1 MVCVDMFGAVVVM
14 SGTVDD
20 GTVVEGAVVDG
31 AVVVTGFVVE
41 GAVVVTLVGVTAV
54 VLPAVVLWPGNVVLA
69 PVGGSSS
76 VSGLPVVLVS
86 ADSNV
91 LSTSSFDVSADDA
104 SSFTGLRS
112 HETKAMHRIAVASNA
127 AMVCEI
133 FIYSFSSFY

>member
-1 MVCVDMFGAVVVM
+1 M
-14 SGTVDD
+14 
-20 GTVVEGAVVDG
+20 
-31 AVVVTGFVVE
+31 
-41 GAVVVTLVGVTAV
+41 
-54 VLPAVVLWPGNVVLA
+54 LA

-104 SSFTGLRS
+104 
-112 HETKAMHRIAVASNA
+112 MHRIAVASNA